1 MGIPIGA
8 TSSSITA
15 LGEQYRAIT
24 QNLANASTNG
34 YKAQRTAFSQV
45 LRKSQVAVETSQY
58 VDFTQGSLVHTGR
71 ALDLAI
77 NGEGFFVIESPE
89 GEKYTRN
96 GAFRPNVNGQLVNGL
111 GELLAGENGP
121 VTLPPNAGEG
131 NINVD
136 QQGNIRVN
144 GLQVGKVRV
153 VTFGNAGALVPVG
166 GGAFTAPD
174 NINPDDAE
182 NYAVIQGH
190 QESSN
195 VSMVEELVGLITV
208 TRLYEANTKTI
219 TAQDERLKTLL
230 SVAMA

>member
-1 MGIPIGA
+1 M
-8 TSSSITA
+8 
-15 LGEQYRAIT
+15 
-24 QNLANASTNG
+24 
-34 YKAQRTAFSQV
+34 

-153 VTFGNAGALVPVG
+153 VTFENAGALVPVG
-166 GGAFTAPD
+166 GVLLRLLTTLTPTTPKTTPSYRATRNLLTSAWLK
-174 NINPDDAE
+174 NW
-182 NYAVIQGH
+182 
-190 QESSN
+190 
-195 VSMVEELVGLITV
+195 LV
-208 TRLYEANTKTI
+208 
-219 TAQDERLKTLL
+219 
-230 SVAMA
+230 